1 MKPEIACVAESKLH
15 VENDH
20 DDAFEVSGFILYRD
34 DRIHKGGGGVA
45 LWVSDNMKHK
55 IIDFVTVVKPV
66 QIECVWIYLP
76 KLNVAL
82 CCVYISPSQSAAIYK
97 EIDDYFI
104 KCADEFQTKH
114 IKYYWRHKPVRY

>member
-1 MKPEIACVAESKLH
+1 MRSLLEFKIDEWRVLIDVMKLEIACVAESKLH

-34 DRIHKGGGGVA
+34 DRIHKDGGGVA

-66 QIECVWIYLP
+66 Q
-76 KLNVAL
+76 
-82 CCVYISPSQSAAIYK
+82 QSSK
-97 EIDDYFI
+97 
-104 KCADEFQTKH
+104 T
-114 IKYYWRHKPVRY
+114 